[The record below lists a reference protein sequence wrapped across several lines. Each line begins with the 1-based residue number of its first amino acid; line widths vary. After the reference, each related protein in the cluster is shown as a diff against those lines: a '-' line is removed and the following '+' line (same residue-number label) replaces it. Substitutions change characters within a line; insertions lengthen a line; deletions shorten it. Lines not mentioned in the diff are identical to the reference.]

1 MDSSFVLYLGRHT
14 LETVLLLSAPIL
26 LTCMVVGVVVT
37 LFQAVTSIR
46 DMSLTIVPKLL
57 AVGTVIL
64 LLGGWM
70 LQVVLRFAND
80 IFGHIHGWQSIPVRV
95 KVAMTVLMAV
105 FFSMIVP
112 LAIDAGQVSILEAML
127 LISNEAVYGLALG
140 LSIALVFSAVKLSGR
155 IIERQMGMAMAQIL
169 DPLTGER
176 AQPMG
181 NLLEMIFIILFLSAN
196 GHHLFL
202 LIISRSYE
210 TFPAGIIPTMPALA
224 GGIIKAGSV
233 MLVAGLRL
241 SAPMLAAFLLL
252 LVVLGVLARI
262 VPQMNILFVSF
273 PLRIGLGLLMVAI
286 FLPFIS
292 EFVAEFSDWM
302 GKLLPL

>member
-1 MDSSFVLYLGRHT
+1 MELMIAKLLGFVL
-14 LETVLLLSAPIL
+14 VLTRLSAFFL
-26 LTCMVVGVVVT
+26 
-37 LFQAVTSIR
+37 
-46 DMSLTIVPKLL
+46 
-57 AVGTVIL
+57 
-64 LLGGWM
+64 
-70 LQVVLRFAND
+70 VLPVL
-80 IFGHIHGWQSIPVRV
+80 GWQSIPVRV